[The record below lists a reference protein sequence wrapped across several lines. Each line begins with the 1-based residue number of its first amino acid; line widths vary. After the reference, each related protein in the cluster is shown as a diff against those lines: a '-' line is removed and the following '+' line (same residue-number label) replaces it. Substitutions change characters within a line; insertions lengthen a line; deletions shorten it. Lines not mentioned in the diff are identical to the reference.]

1 MVQFQ
6 FDATQVRPLAE
17 YTVLPEGQHLVEITQ
32 SQTKP
37 TKAGDG
43 SYLELEYTVIDGDQK
58 GAHHWDRL
66 CLEHPNPK
74 AVSRA
79 FAALSAICH
88 ATGVMNFQ
96 NTVELHHIPFQ
107 ITIRHRPDDTGRV
120 SAEVAGYAQRPVIQS
135 QFTTPPQESLTNRG
149 TSPWGAKPQ

>member
-32 SQTKP
+32 TQTKQ

-58 GAHHWDRL
+58 GSHHWDRL
-66 CLEHPNPK
+66 CLEHPSPK
-74 AVSRA
+74 AVNRA
-79 FAALSAICH
+79 YAALSAICH
-88 ATGVMNFQ
+88 AVGVLNFA
-96 NTVELHHIPFQ
+96 NTVELHNIPFQ
-107 ITIRHRPDDTGRV
+107 ITVRHRTDDSGRV
-120 SAEVAGYAQRPVIQS
+120 SAEVAGYAQRPVVQS
-135 QFTTPPQESLTNRG
+135 QFTAPPTEGQPVQTG
-149 TSPWGAKPQ
+149 SPWGARQQ